1 MKQIWKYNWAYK
13 MAAQGNTAPLYL
25 FMIAVVPWYIL
36 IMIGGMITEA
46 FSAVKKVAIYVG
58 TDFLYQLKVIKS
70 YQYSTNAKR
79 GS

>member
-13 MAAQGNTAPLYL
+13 MAEQGNTLPLYL

-36 IMIGGMITEA
+36 VMLGGIFIES
-46 FSAVKKVAIYVG
+46 FQAVKKVVLFVA
-58 TDFLYQLKVIKS
+58 TDFLEQLKVIKS
-70 YQYSTNAKR
+70 YKYATNAKR